1 MVIEEDR
8 RIYCVLN
15 IELWKLTRE
24 VLGNPSFETTETDDK
39 GIFNFFFFSLICSSY
54 WKRMYVV
61 LFLRKLDFSGK
72 HGNHL

>member
-39 GIFNFFFFSLICSSY
+39 GYI
-54 WKRMYVV
+54 
-61 LFLRKLDFSGK
+61 
-72 HGNHL
+72 